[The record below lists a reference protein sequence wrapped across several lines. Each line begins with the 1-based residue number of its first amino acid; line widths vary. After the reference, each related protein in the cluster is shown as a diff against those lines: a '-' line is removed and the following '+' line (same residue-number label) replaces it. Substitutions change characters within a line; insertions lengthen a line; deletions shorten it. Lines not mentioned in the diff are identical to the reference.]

1 VPIYRVLPW
10 RFRSRVL
17 HSMPGSHRKTWTPR
31 ARQPLGPAV

>member
-10 RFRSRVL
+10 GFRSLVL